1 MVARDYKKARV
12 RREGFSGWAGLL
24 IGLALGL
31 AVGFGFYWFETR
43 TPAPAEGQAAV
54 PASTRD
60 TAAEEPAERYDFYDM
75 LPNFEVVVPEREA
88 PVQRNAPAVPVERKG
103 SYVLQVGS

>member
-1 MVARDYKKARV
+1 MVSRDYKKSRP

-31 AVGFGFYWFETR
+31 TVGFGFYWFEPR
-43 TPAPAEGQAAV
+43 TPAGPAEGQAPV

-60 TAAEEPAERYDFYDM
+60 AATDEPADRYDYYSM

-88 PVQRNAPAVPVERKG
+88 PVPRNAPAAPV
-103 SYVLQVGS
+103 